1 MGFLFKSRTFRS
13 GTNLAD
19 IHRAFC
25 SNSGMDI
32 AYKPFHNQ
40 LKKKAM
46 TDFFEQLVSKVLAQW
61 LTHNA
66 CTLPAHYP
74 FKRIEL
80 HDGSS
85 LKLHNKLASH
95 YPGRFTATHPAAVEM
110 HVTMDLLNGHINYL
124 QIAPD
129 KESERLYQPFANELK
144 DTLVLEDAGYFDIN
158 YCYQIGQSG
167 GHHIIRTSN
176 TINPDILESFDQQGR
191 QVKGLSGKKLSS
203 LKMQTHQI
211 MDLTVAW
218 KKRPGTYRLIAFW
231 DKRKSRLG
239 YMITNLKR
247 SEFSATQII
256 ELYSLRWQIKLLFKE
271 WKSYNHLKTI
281 GTAQAHLIKT
291 LIWASVLCA
300 LLKRFITYSV
310 MGICQVYLSTQKAAR
325 SALDWLPGLL
335 TELFASNV
343 ATAEDALA
351 DTAKYLEKH
360 ARWANMKRDKE
371 TPLFKYGCHPAMAL
385 NDVVKI

>member
-1 MGFLFKSRTFRS
+1 MA
-13 GTNLAD
+13 N
-19 IHRAFC
+19 
-25 SNSGMDI
+25 
-32 AYKPFHNQ
+32 HN
-40 LKKKAM
+40 
-46 TDFFEQLVSKVLAQW
+46 T
-61 LTHNA
+61 

-85 LKLHNKLASH
+85 LKLHNKLATH
-95 YPGRFTATHPAAVEM
+95 YPGRFTATQPASVEM

-129 KESERLYQPFANELK
+129 KESERLYQPFANELN
-144 DTLVLEDAGYFDIN
+144 DTLVLEDAGYFDIH
-158 YCYQIGQSG
+158 YCHQIAQAG

-176 TINPDILESFDQQGR
+176 AINPDILDSFDEQGR
-191 QVKGLSGKKLSS
+191 QVKGLSGKRLTS
-203 LKMQTHQI
+203 LKMQKHQI
-211 MDLTVAW
+211 MDLTVTW
-218 KKRPGTYRLIAFW
+218 EKRPGTYRLIAFW

-247 SEFSATQII
+247 CEFSVTQVI
-256 ELYSLRWQIKLLFKE
+256 ELYSLRWQIELLFKE

-281 GTAQAHLIKT
+281 GTAQPHLIKT

-300 LLKRFITYSV
+300 LLKRFVTYSV

-325 SALDWLPGLL
+325 SAQDWLPKLL
-335 TELFASNV
+335 TDIFTGHI
-343 ATAEDALA
+343 ATVEVTLT

-360 ARWANMKRDKE
+360 ARRANMKRDKD
-371 TPLFKYGCHPAMAL
+371 TPLFKYGCHPAM
-385 NDVVKI
+385 DF